1 MYSKFVSLVLVLVVV
16 LDAAQCLDKRSRRK
30 DSRKREDK
38 KGTFLTSNMIISCG
52 LMCLISFI

>member
-1 MYSKFVSLVLVLVVV
+1 MYSKYVSLVLLLVVL

-38 KGTFLTSNMIISCG
+38 KGTF
-52 LMCLISFI
+52 